1 MVSRLRSPSAM
12 SFRKL
17 NLLQPQVG
25 EMLLLLSSKSLVIT
39 IYDIFIVAFSKLFR
53 ERSSTSSRRLHGGLE
68 DVIEFNANIE

>member
-25 EMLLLLSSKSLVIT
+25 KMLLLSSSKVLLLQFMIFSSLH
-39 IYDIFIVAFSKLFR
+39 
-53 ERSSTSSRRLHGGLE
+53 SRNYLGGSRTGSRGLHRGLE
-68 DVIEFNANIE
+68 DVIEFNTNIE